1 MSREGDPITY
11 SSVLKTVGQP
21 YTSKSIDLRT
31 NQVTQVT
38 VEPATEEEIDNTV
51 KVMGGE
57 DWQDW
62 IAALDEAG
70 VLADGAVTV
79 AYSYIG
85 PELTFPIYRN
95 GSIGMAKRH
104 LSQTA
109 ATMMKEYRDRG
120 LQAYVSVNKALVT
133 QSSSAIPIVP
143 LYISILYKIM
153 KEMDLH
159 EGCAQQMYRLFHD
172 KLYSGEV
179 ALDQD
184 GQIRL
189 DDYEMR
195 PEVQERVMKLW
206 ENVCDENLQESA
218 DIQGYWDD
226 FYALFGFRIQG
237 VDYEADQEA
246 DRVIP
251 SLCAAE

>member
-1 MSREGDPITY
+1 MSREGAPITY

-109 ATMMKEYRDRG
+109 ARC
-120 LQAYVSVNKALVT
+120 V
-133 QSSSAIPIVP
+133 
-143 LYISILYKIM
+143 
-153 KEMDLH
+153 
-159 EGCAQQMYRLFHD
+159 
-172 KLYSGEV
+172 
-179 ALDQD
+179 
-184 GQIRL
+184 
-189 DDYEMR
+189 
-195 PEVQERVMKLW
+195 
-206 ENVCDENLQESA
+206 
-218 DIQGYWDD
+218 
-226 FYALFGFRIQG
+226 
-237 VDYEADQEA
+237 
-246 DRVIP
+246 
-251 SLCAAE
+251 

>member
-1 MSREGDPITY
+1 MSREGAPITY

-109 ATMMKEYRDRG
+109 ATMTK
-120 LQAYVSVNKALVT
+120 AVSYTHLDVYKRQDVHSR
-133 QSSSAIPIVP
+133 QS
-143 LYISILYKIM
+143 LRHWK
-153 KEMDLH
+153 
-159 EGCAQQMYRLFHD
+159 
-172 KLYSGEV
+172 
-179 ALDQD
+179 
-184 GQIRL
+184 
-189 DDYEMR
+189 
-195 PEVQERVMKLW
+195 
-206 ENVCDENLQESA
+206 
-218 DIQGYWDD
+218 
-226 FYALFGFRIQG
+226 
-237 VDYEADQEA
+237 
-246 DRVIP
+246 
-251 SLCAAE
+251 